1 MIKKNLGE
9 QRTNLACSY
18 SLSSKETM
26 TETQYRNIKAGIEGE
41 IVEECYFLTCFS
53 WLVSLFSCTTQ
64 DKLSK
69 DCTVYNEFGTP
80 TLI

>member
-9 QRTNLACSY
+9 QRTYLACSY

-53 WLVSLFSCTTQ
+53 WLVSRFLVQPKINFPR
-64 DKLSK
+64 
-69 DCTVYNEFGTP
+69 TVPSTMSLELP
-80 TLI
+80 H